1 MFLYEN
7 SQMLVGFSKCAYLDT
22 AKKRLLYRKVQK
34 MLELSCY
41 WLWYIFFFFLF
52 QICQLTWGVSSN
64 PAVRSGSSELR
75 VCSERPPGV
84 CALQLV
90 LCGGLRCAKSPVS
103 ASPVI
108 SGKPSDKWVVNRV
121 NSGHMYRPLFN
132 YDAVNLWGE
141 FKEVSAQQ
149 SNSSRLTAVFSMQ
162 LLSTG
167 FLVFLTS

>member
-1 MFLYEN
+1 MCIFGHCKE
-7 SQMLVGFSKCAYLDT
+7 KA
-22 AKKRLLYRKVQK
+22 AVQK
-34 MLELSCY
+34 SAEDAGTQLL
-41 WLWYIFFFFLF
+41 LIVIHLFFFWF

-64 PAVRSGSSELR
+64 PVVRSGSSELR

-90 LCGGLRCAKSPVS
+90 LCWGLRCAKSPVS

-132 YDAVNLWGE
+132 YDAVNL
-141 FKEVSAQQ
+141 
-149 SNSSRLTAVFSMQ
+149 
-162 LLSTG
+162 
-167 FLVFLTS
+167 